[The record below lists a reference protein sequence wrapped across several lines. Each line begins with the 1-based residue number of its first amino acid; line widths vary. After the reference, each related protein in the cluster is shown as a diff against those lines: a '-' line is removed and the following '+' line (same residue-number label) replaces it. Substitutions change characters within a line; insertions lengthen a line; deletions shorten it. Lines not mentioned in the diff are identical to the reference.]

1 MTPGGGF
8 DPSRNVSVTPA
19 RSSLFQRFLNLIE
32 RIGNLLPNPSTL
44 FALLAG
50 VVVLLSGWLSAL
62 GVAVTHPA
70 TGQPVP
76 VINLLSL
83 EGLHRMLLNV
93 VPNFVAFPPLG
104 TVLACL
110 VGIAVAER
118 TGLINTALRLIVLA
132 APRRW
137 IAPIVIFGGI
147 MSHSG
152 GDVGYVLMIPL
163 GAAIF
168 HSVGRH
174 PLAGLAAAFAGV
186 SGGFSANLL
195 LGTVDP
201 LLAGITQAAA
211 AVVQPGIVVP
221 ATANYYFLIA
231 ATFLLMGVGTWVTER
246 IVEPRLG
253 AYTGDAQPEPLV
265 PLNADEKRGL
275 WWTLWAVLTLT
286 GVVAWGVLAPN
297 GFLLDPKNP
306 TVLASYL
313 MRGIIFFIFFYALV
327 AGLAYGL
334 GARTIRSDH
343 DVVRGMDASMATMAS
358 YLVMSFFAA
367 QFLAYFNWT
376 NLGTIL
382 AVKGAEGIRALNLQD
397 SPVLLMV
404 ALVVVTA
411 LINLTIAS
419 ASAKW
424 TLMAPIF
431 VPMFMLLGYSP
442 ELVQGTYRVGDSC
455 TNIITPLM
463 AYFPLIITFAGR
475 YVTRTGIG
483 TMIATML
490 PYSVAFII
498 SWTGLLILWILLKIP
513 MGPGSGL
520 FLPKL

>member
-1 MTPGGGF
+1 MPDALPRPT
-8 DPSRNVSVTPA
+8 
-19 RSSLFQRFLNLIE
+19 LFQRFLNLIE
-32 RIGNLLPNPSTL
+32 RIGNVLPNPSTL

-50 VVVLLSGWLSAL
+50 VVVLLSWWLSSI
-62 GVAVTHPA
+62 GVKVTHPA
-70 TGQPVP
+70 TGQVVP
-76 VINLLSL
+76 IVNLCSL
-83 EGLHRMLLNV
+83 EGLQRMLTNV
-93 VPNFVAFPPLG
+93 VPNFVGFPPLG

-110 VGIAVAER
+110 IGIAVAER
-118 TGLINTALRLIVLA
+118 TGLITAALRLIVLS
-132 APRRW
+132 APRRLLT
-137 IAPIVIFGGI
+137 PIVIFGGI

-168 HSVGRH
+168 HTVGRH
-174 PLAGLAAAFAGV
+174 PIAGLAAAFAGV

-195 LGTVDP
+195 LGTIDP

-211 AVVQPGIVVP
+211 VVVKPGIVVP
-221 ATANYYFLIA
+221 ATANYYFLVA
-231 ATFLLMGVGTWVTER
+231 ATGLLTVAGTWVTER

-253 AYTGDAQPEPLV
+253 PYTGDAKPEPLV
-265 PLNADEKRGL
+265 PLSADEKRGL
-275 WWTLWAVLTLT
+275 LWALLAVLGLT
-286 GVVAWGVLAPN
+286 GTILWGTLAPG

-306 TVLASYL
+306 TFLGSYL
-313 MRGIIFFIFFYALV
+313 MKGMIFFIFFYGFV

-334 GARTIRSDH
+334 GARTVRNDH

-358 YLVMSFFAA
+358 YIVMAFFAA
-367 QFLAYFNWT
+367 QFLAFFNWT
-376 NLGTIL
+376 NLGTVL

-404 ALVVVTA
+404 ALVLLTA
-411 LINLTIAS
+411 AINLVIGS

-463 AYFPLIITFAGR
+463 NYFPLILTFAGR
-475 YVTRTGIG
+475 YVPRTGIG

-490 PYSVAFII
+490 PYSLTFMVC
-498 SWTGLLILWILLKIP
+498 WTAMLIVWILLGVP
-513 MGPGSGL
+513 LGPGSGL
-520 FLPKL
+520 YLPK

>member
-1 MTPGGGF
+1 MPF
-8 DPSRNVSVTPA
+8 WCMSAPNPPA
-19 RSSLFQRFLNLIE
+19 PLSFFQRFLTIVE
-32 RIGNLLPNPSTL
+32 KVGNVLPNPSTL

-50 VVVLLSGWLSAL
+50 VVVLLSWWLSSL
-62 GVAVTHPA
+62 GVQAVHPA
-70 TGQPVP
+70 TGQPVQI
-76 VINLLSL
+76 VNLLTI
-83 EGLHRMLLNV
+83 EGLHRMLTSV

-104 TVLACL
+104 TVLVCL

-118 TGLINTALRLIVLA
+118 SGLVTAALRMIVLA
-132 APRRW
+132 APRRLL
-137 IAPIVIFGGI
+137 APIVIFGGI

-163 GAAIF
+163 GAAMF
-168 HSVGRH
+168 HAVGRH
-174 PLAGLAAAFAGV
+174 PLAGLAATFAGV

-195 LGTVDP
+195 LGTIDP

-211 AVVQPGIVVP
+211 VVVKPGIVVH
-221 ATANYYFLIA
+221 ATANYYFLVA
-231 ATFLLMGVGTWVTER
+231 ATFLLIGVGTWVTER

-253 AYTGDAQPEPLV
+253 AYTGSAPREELKPLST
-265 PLNADEKRGL
+265 DEKRGL
-275 WWTLWAVLTLT
+275 WWALAAVLGVTAVILWGTLT
-286 GVVAWGVLAPN
+286 PG

-306 TVLASYL
+306 TVLGSYL
-313 MRGIIFFIFFYALV
+313 MRGMIFFIFLYGLA

-334 GARTIRSDH
+334 GARTVRNDN
-343 DVVRGMDASMATMAS
+343 DVVRGMDASVATMAS
-358 YLVMSFFAA
+358 YIVMSFFAA

-382 AVKGAEGIRALNLQD
+382 AVKGAEGIKALNLQN

-404 ALVVVTA
+404 ALVLLTA
-411 LINLTIAS
+411 VINLVIGS

-455 TNIITPLM
+455 TNIVTPLM
-463 AYFPLIITFAGR
+463 NYFPLILTFANR
-475 YVTRTGIG
+475 YVKETGIG

-490 PYSVAFII
+490 PYSLAFLV
-498 SWTGLLILWILLKIP
+498 SWTLMLMLWIALGVP
-513 MGPGSGL
+513 MGPGAGL
-520 FLPKL
+520 FLAR